1 MQIIAPKGTKD
12 ILPQT
17 IKYWYYL
24 EKTIREVCK
33 GYGYEEIRTPIF
45 EHTELFNRG
54 IGDTTDIVEKEMY
67 TFNDKGGRSITLRP
81 ENTAAV
87 VRAFIEH
94 KLFAD
99 NPLVKLF
106 YIGPMFRYDKPQAG
120 RFRQFQQ
127 FGAEALGLPG
137 PDVDAE
143 IIMLAITFLQ
153 KLGLQELALQLNSVG
168 CPVCRPVFREKL
180 QEFFKDKI
188 DNLCPDCKSRLE
200 RNPLRIL
207 DCKNERCQEVI
218 KDAPSLTNYLCD
230 ECETHFSKLQQMLK
244 AVGVDYVLND
254 RLVRGLDYYT
264 KTAFEIQYTP
274 LGAQSAVCGGGRY
287 DGLVQECGG
296 QPTPAIG
303 FAVGLERVL
312 WALENQKLLPE
323 IKESQDVFVIYAGE
337 NTQLPAFEFVTKLR
351 QNSLKAQMDFSGRSL
366 KSQLKL
372 ANRLNAN
379 YVIIIGEDELN
390 KGVVTFKN
398 MQTSEQVELKLED
411 IGTIISQIEVT
422 CSD

>member
-120 RFRQFQQ
+120 RFRQFHQ

-312 WALENQKLLPE
+312 WALENQKLLPKM
-323 IKESQDVFVIYAGE
+323 KESQDVFVIYAGE
-337 NTQLPAFEFVTKLR
+337 NTQLRAFELVTKLR

>member
-218 KDAPSLTNYLCD
+218 KGAPSLTNYLCD

-337 NTQLPAFEFVTKLR
+337 NTQLPAFELVTKLR

>member
-120 RFRQFQQ
+120 RFRQFHQ

-143 IIMLAITFLQ
+143 MIMLAITFLQ